1 MKKVFRAILLSTCS
15 ALIFFSQ
22 TSAQTIYHF
31 TLREALDF
39 AYENNFDILSSYKDI
54 EAAEQ
59 QVKEYMAIGFPQV
72 NAAINYTDYLAMPT
86 MIIPPGT
93 FGPDDPGSEV
103 KFGTKYNASA
113 DATASQLIF
122 DGRYIVGVQASRR
135 LLEKSQ
141 QQFIKSKLDMYEAV
155 SASYYRVLVAEDT
168 KAILDSTMS
177 YMENMLYET
186 RITYEAGFA
195 EETDVD
201 QLQLIVSDLEANI
214 ILTETHVE
222 IAYAYLNFLCGLKI
236 DDRVVVTDKL
246 DNLLEQINYA
256 ALLNDPFNYENN
268 IDYRLLMTQQQIAQ
282 LQLRLEKSEYM
293 PSVSAFINVQTQAQR
308 ESWNFF
314 NAQEKWYGS
323 SFWGVEMNIPIWS
336 SGIRSSRVQQA
347 RINLDKLSIADEQ
360 LRTGLT
366 LQVRTAQS
374 EFNNAYLI
382 MMNKSLAMK
391 TAEKILRITSEKYKE
406 GISTSLDLLQA
417 NNQFLSNT
425 SDYILAMQKVLIK
438 KLALEKLMYSEPGN

>member
-1 MKKVFRAILLSTCS
+1 
-15 ALIFFSQ
+15 
-22 TSAQTIYHF
+22 
-31 TLREALDF
+31 
-39 AYENNFDILSSYKDI
+39 
-54 EAAEQ
+54 
-59 QVKEYMAIGFPQV
+59 MAIGFPQV

-86 MIIPPGT
+86 MIISPGT

-122 DGRYIVGVQASRR
+122 DGRYIVGVQASKR
-135 LLEKSQ
+135 LLEKTQ

-155 SASYYRVLVAEDT
+155 SAAYYRVLVAEDT

-214 ILTETHVE
+214 ILTETQVE

-236 DDRVVVTDKL
+236 DDRVVVTDEL

-293 PSVSAFINVQTQAQR
+293 PSLSAFINVQTQAQR
-308 ESWNFF
+308 ENWNFF
-314 NAQEKWYGS
+314 NTQEKWYGS

-366 LQVRTAQS
+366 IQVRTAQS

-417 NNQFLSNT
+417 NNQFLTNT